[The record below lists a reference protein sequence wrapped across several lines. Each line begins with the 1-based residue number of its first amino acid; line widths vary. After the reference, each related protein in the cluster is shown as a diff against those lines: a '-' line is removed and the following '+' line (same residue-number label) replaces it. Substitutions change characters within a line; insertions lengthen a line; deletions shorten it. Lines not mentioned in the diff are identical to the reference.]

1 MSELRGRAAG
11 SGRVLAIVAFVALAF
26 APLVGPSTAN
36 AAPAAAAAVTPKA
49 ECGPGAKPET
59 DIQGRVPTVD
69 YDSGRTAQGYQCNTE
84 QVGHEGESGGF
95 RVYRYVDAAGHE
107 CAYYDTTLLVG
118 TQLLLGQNAGVAVLD
133 MTDPAHPVRTA
144 TLSTPAMLSP
154 HESLNLNQQRGLLA
168 AIDGS
173 PATAPGVVDIYDVSG
188 DCRTPVLKWTGPI
201 GGAGH
206 EATFAPDGNTL
217 YTTATA
223 LPYVTALDVTNPSV
237 PIPVWIST
245 DFTFHGMNVSDDG
258 NRLYAADL
266 GSAPSGLTI
275 LDVSQ
280 IQQRVMNPQVPVV
293 SQLTW
298 DDVSIPQTNIPITI
312 GGHPYLVEIDEYSRG
327 TSTAADA
334 PVGAA
339 RIIDIADET
348 APVAISEMRLE
359 VNDADNRAGP
369 EKDDPGAGDPAQGYA
384 GHYCAVPQRTDPGI
398 VACSFIM
405 SGLRVFDI
413 HDPYHPSEIAYFN
426 PPSRDVL
433 DAPTAAAVAS
443 SVPNLYV
450 CRLAVTA
457 TESSSSSPPSPADTF
472 TSFPASPLYG
482 STLTH
487 WAMSAPTFVPSRN
500 EVWYSDGMYGFYA
513 VRLTNN
519 VWSPVVAATAR
530 PPTRPPV
537 RPSRRPLRYRG
548 RGGPNRCC
556 SSPPC
561 SPSRSGRLASR
572 PPPAADTSDHAARD
586 TGAIATWPP
595 FAAAYVGRDLRNRRR
610 RAAQQRHGV
619 SPPPRSSSRS
629 AGGRSRPVDGTS
641 GREPRPARSRSSR
654 LSGEWRERGGGAGH

>member
-1 MSELRGRAAG
+1 MSGQKGQAAGWGRAVA
-11 SGRVLAIVAFVALAF
+11 SVAFAAITFALLVVPSSA
-26 APLVGPSTAN
+26 APLT
-36 AAPAAAAAVTPKA
+36 AAVATPQA
-49 ECGPGAKPET
+49 ECSPGARPET
-59 DIQGRVPTVD
+59 DIQGRVPTAD
-69 YDSGRTAQGYQCNTE
+69 YDSGRTAQGYQCNAE
-84 QVGHEGESGGF
+84 QISHEGQSGGF

-133 MTDPAHPVRTA
+133 MSDPANPVRTT

-154 HESLNLNQQRGLLA
+154 HESLNLNQRRGLLA

-188 DCRTPVLKWTGPI
+188 DCRSPVLKWTGPI

-223 LPYVTALDVTNPSV
+223 LPYLTALDVTDPSV

-266 GSAPSGLTI
+266 GDHTGLTI

-280 IQQRVMNPQVPVV
+280 VQERVPNPVVPVV
-293 SQLTW
+293 SRLTW
-298 DDVSIPQTNIPITI
+298 DNVSIPQTAIPITI
-312 GGHPYLVEIDEYSRG
+312 GGHPYLVEIDEYARG

-339 RIIDIADET
+339 RIIDIADDT

-359 VNDADNRAGP
+359 VNDAEHRAGAQ
-369 EKDDPGAGDPAQGYA
+369 KDDPGAGDPAQGYA

-398 VACSFIM
+398 VACSFIV

-413 HDPYHPSEIAYFN
+413 HDPHQPTEIAYFN
-426 PPSRDVL
+426 PPTKDIL
-433 DAPTAAAVAS
+433 DAPTATAVAA

-450 CRLAVTA
+450 CRIAATA
-457 TESSSSSPPSPADTF
+457 ESPSESAPPSPADAF
-472 TSFPASPLYG
+472 KSFPQAPFYG
-482 STLTH
+482 NTLTH

-513 VRLTNN
+513 VRLASSA
-519 VWSPVVAATAR
+519 WSPVVD
-530 PPTRPPV
+530 PTDA
-537 RPSRRPLRYRG
+537 G
-548 RGGPNRCC
+548 
-556 SSPPC
+556 
-561 SPSRSGRLASR
+561 
-572 PPPAADTSDHAARD
+572 
-586 TGAIATWPP
+586 
-595 FAAAYVGRDLRNRRR
+595 
-610 RAAQQRHGV
+610 
-619 SPPPRSSSRS
+619 
-629 AGGRSRPVDGTS
+629 AGGATTPTLPRTGWTEPVWLIAALLAFAVG
-641 GREPRPARSRSSR
+641 SSR
-654 LSGEWRERGGGAGH
+654 LATAARR